1 MKSRLLI
8 VFMFV
13 ISVLSGNAQIVN
25 DKPGHV
31 NPEDMQ
37 VDMNNPT
44 FVPMVKVG
52 KVLMGGYRDWET
64 DRKSVV

>member
-44 FVPMVKVG
+44 FVP
-52 KVLMGGYRDWET
+52 VLT
-64 DRKSVV
+64 